1 MLAFTRFGSLGL
13 HRFVLSLK
21 QIRAGKKHFADC
33 LLTSIPTSIG
43 IGYVRWNSLGKN
55 NMMVRHIVAVGILCC
70 MILPGSGGLTTARAQ
85 TSTTSVDGPVI
96 AVLDVQQV
104 LRRAVAAKRI
114 RKVMEARRKKFEEEI
129 SEERLQLKGEENQFR
144 KQSTILSPEATNNKR
159 RVLENK
165 VSDLRRK
172 AEQKRGILNRA
183 FNGATRELRQEI
195 AKVLADLMKE
205 RNITIT
211 LARKAVL
218 VFDQRLNVTE
228 EVLKRLD
235 KSLPNLKIDFKNPQ
249 K

>member
-1 MLAFTRFGSLGL
+1 
-13 HRFVLSLK
+13 
-21 QIRAGKKHFADC
+21 
-33 LLTSIPTSIG
+33 
-43 IGYVRWNSLGKN
+43 
-55 NMMVRHIVAVGILCC
+55 MMVRHIAVVGMLCC
-70 MILPGSGGLTTARAQ
+70 MILPGSGGSTIARAQ
-85 TSTTSVDGPVI
+85 TSPTSADGPII

-104 LRRAVAAKRI
+104 LSRAAAAKGI
-114 RKVMEARRKKFEEEI
+114 REVIEARRKKFEEEI
-129 SEERLQLKGEENQFR
+129 SEMRIKLQGEENQLR
-144 KQSTILSPEATNNKR
+144 KQSTILSPEAMSDKR

-165 VSDLRRK
+165 LSDLRRK

-205 RNITIT
+205 QNITIT

-235 KSLPNLKIDFKNPQ
+235 KNLPNVKIDIRNPKN

>member
-1 MLAFTRFGSLGL
+1 
-13 HRFVLSLK
+13 
-21 QIRAGKKHFADC
+21 
-33 LLTSIPTSIG
+33 
-43 IGYVRWNSLGKN
+43 
-55 NMMVRHIVAVGILCC
+55 MMVRHIAVVGMLCC
-70 MILPGSGGLTTARAQ
+70 MILAGSGGLAMARAQ
-85 TSTTSVDGPVI
+85 TSTTSVDGPII

-104 LRRAVAAKRI
+104 LRRAAAAKGI
-114 RKVMEARRKKFEEEI
+114 REVMEARRKKFEKEI
-129 SEERLQLKGEENQFR
+129 SEERLQLQGEENQLR
-144 KQSTILSPEATNNKR
+144 KQSTILSPEAMSNKR

-205 RNITIT
+205 QKITIT

-235 KSLPNLKIDFKNPQ
+235 KNLPNVKIDIRNPKN

>member
-1 MLAFTRFGSLGL
+1 LEF
-13 HRFVLSLK
+13 K
-21 QIRAGKKHFADC
+21 
-33 LLTSIPTSIG
+33 
-43 IGYVRWNSLGKN
+43 GKN
-55 NMMVRHIVAVGILCC
+55 NIMVRHIVAVGIICC
-70 MILPGSGGLTTARAQ
+70 MILPSSGGLTAARGQ

-104 LRRAVAAKRI
+104 LRRAIAAKRI
-114 RKVMEARRKKFEEEI
+114 RKLMEARRKEFDEEI
-129 SEERLQLKGEENQFR
+129 SEERLQLQGEENQLR
-144 KQSTILSPEATNNKR
+144 KQSTILSPEAMNNKR

-165 VSDLRRK
+165 ISDLRRK
-172 AEQKRGILNRA
+172 AEQKRGILSRA

-218 VFDQRLNVTE
+218 VFDQRLSVTE

-235 KSLPNLKIDFKNPQ
+235 KNLPNVKIDFKNP
-249 K
+249 KNK

>member
-1 MLAFTRFGSLGL
+1 
-13 HRFVLSLK
+13 
-21 QIRAGKKHFADC
+21 
-33 LLTSIPTSIG
+33 
-43 IGYVRWNSLGKN
+43 
-55 NMMVRHIVAVGILCC
+55 MMVRHIVAVGMLCC

-114 RKVMEARRKKFEEEI
+114 RKVMEARRIKFEEEI
-129 SEERLQLKGEENQFR
+129 SEERLQLQGEENQLR
-144 KQSTILSPEATNNKR
+144 KQSTILSPAVMNNKR

-235 KSLPNLKIDFKNPQ
+235 KNLPNLKIDFKNP
-249 K
+249 

>member
-1 MLAFTRFGSLGL
+1 
-13 HRFVLSLK
+13 
-21 QIRAGKKHFADC
+21 
-33 LLTSIPTSIG
+33 
-43 IGYVRWNSLGKN
+43 
-55 NMMVRHIVAVGILCC
+55 MMVRHIVAFGMLCC
-70 MILPGSGGLTTARAQ
+70 MILPGSGVLTTARPQ
-85 TSTTSVDGPVI
+85 TSTTSVDSPVI

-114 RKVMEARRKKFEEEI
+114 RKLMEARRKEFDEEI
-129 SEERLQLKGEENQFR
+129 SEERLQLQGEENQLR
-144 KQSTILSPEATNNKR
+144 KQSTILSPEAMNNKR

-205 RNITIT
+205 RNITLT

-218 VFDQRLNVTE
+218 VFDQRLSVTE

-235 KSLPNLKIDFKNPQ
+235 KNLPNVKIDFKNP
-249 K
+249 KNK

>member
-1 MLAFTRFGSLGL
+1 
-13 HRFVLSLK
+13 
-21 QIRAGKKHFADC
+21 
-33 LLTSIPTSIG
+33 
-43 IGYVRWNSLGKN
+43 
-55 NMMVRHIVAVGILCC
+55 MMVRHIVAVGMLCC

-114 RKVMEARRKKFEEEI
+114 RKVMEARRKIFEEEI
-129 SEERLQLKGEENQFR
+129 SEERLQLQGEENQLR
-144 KQSTILSPEATNNKR
+144 KQSTILSPEAMNNKR

-235 KSLPNLKIDFKNPQ
+235 KNLPNVKIDFKNPQ

>member
-1 MLAFTRFGSLGL
+1 
-13 HRFVLSLK
+13 
-21 QIRAGKKHFADC
+21 
-33 LLTSIPTSIG
+33 
-43 IGYVRWNSLGKN
+43 
-55 NMMVRHIVAVGILCC
+55 MMVRHIVAVGMLCC

-114 RKVMEARRKKFEEEI
+114 RKVMEARRKIFEEEI
-129 SEERLQLKGEENQFR
+129 SEERLQLQGEENQFR
-144 KQSTILSPEATNNKR
+144 KQSTILAPEAMNDKR
-159 RVLENK
+159 RALENK
-165 VSDLRRK
+165 LSDLRRK
-172 AEQKRGILNRA
+172 VEQKRGILNRA

-205 RNITIT
+205 QNITIT

-218 VFDQRLNVTE
+218 VFDQRLSVTE

-235 KSLPNLKIDFKNPQ
+235 KNLPNVKIDFKNP
-249 K
+249 KNK

>member
-1 MLAFTRFGSLGL
+1 
-13 HRFVLSLK
+13 
-21 QIRAGKKHFADC
+21 
-33 LLTSIPTSIG
+33 
-43 IGYVRWNSLGKN
+43 
-55 NMMVRHIVAVGILCC
+55 MMVRHIVAVGMLCC

-85 TSTTSVDGPVI
+85 TSTTSVNGPII

-104 LRRAVAAKRI
+104 LRRAAAAKGI
-114 RKVMEARRKKFEEEI
+114 REVMEARRKKFEKEI
-129 SEERLQLKGEENQFR
+129 SEERLQLQGEENQLR
-144 KQSTILSPEATNNKR
+144 KQSTILSPEAMSNKR

-205 RNITIT
+205 QNITIT

-235 KSLPNLKIDFKNPQ
+235 KNLPKVKIYFKNP
-249 K
+249 KNK

>member
-1 MLAFTRFGSLGL
+1 
-13 HRFVLSLK
+13 
-21 QIRAGKKHFADC
+21 
-33 LLTSIPTSIG
+33 
-43 IGYVRWNSLGKN
+43 
-55 NMMVRHIVAVGILCC
+55 MMVRHIVAVGMLCC

-114 RKVMEARRKKFEEEI
+114 RKVMEARRKIFEEEI
-129 SEERLQLKGEENQFR
+129 SEERLQLQGEENQFR
-144 KQSTILSPEATNNKR
+144 KQSTILSPEAMNNKR

-218 VFDQRLNVTE
+218 VFDQRLSVTE
-228 EVLKRLD
+228 EVLKRLN
-235 KSLPNLKIDFKNPQ
+235 KNLPNVKIEFKNP
-249 K
+249 KNK

>member
-1 MLAFTRFGSLGL
+1 
-13 HRFVLSLK
+13 
-21 QIRAGKKHFADC
+21 
-33 LLTSIPTSIG
+33 
-43 IGYVRWNSLGKN
+43 
-55 NMMVRHIVAVGILCC
+55 MMVRHIAVVGMLCC
-70 MILPGSGGLTTARAQ
+70 MMLPGSGGLTMARAQ
-85 TSTTSVDGPVI
+85 TSTTSVDGPII

-104 LRRAVAAKRI
+104 LRRAAAAKGI
-114 RKVMEARRKKFEEEI
+114 REVMEARRKKFEKEI
-129 SEERLQLKGEENQFR
+129 SEERLQLQGEENQLR
-144 KQSTILSPEATNNKR
+144 KQSTILSPEAMSNKR

-183 FNGATRELRQEI
+183 FNGATRKLRQEI

-205 RNITIT
+205 QNITIT

-235 KSLPNLKIDFKNPQ
+235 KNLPNVKIDIRNPKN

>member
-1 MLAFTRFGSLGL
+1 
-13 HRFVLSLK
+13 
-21 QIRAGKKHFADC
+21 
-33 LLTSIPTSIG
+33 
-43 IGYVRWNSLGKN
+43 
-55 NMMVRHIVAVGILCC
+55 MMVRHIVAVGMLCC

-114 RKVMEARRKKFEEEI
+114 RKVMEARRKIFEEEI
-129 SEERLQLKGEENQFR
+129 SEERLQLQGEENQFR
-144 KQSTILSPEATNNKR
+144 KQSTILSPEAMNNKR
-159 RVLENK
+159 RVLESK
-165 VSDLRRK
+165 DSDLRRK

-218 VFDQRLNVTE
+218 VFDQRLSVTE
-228 EVLKRLD
+228 EVLKRLN
-235 KSLPNLKIDFKNPQ
+235 KNLPNVKIDFKNP
-249 K
+249 KNK

>member
-1 MLAFTRFGSLGL
+1 
-13 HRFVLSLK
+13 
-21 QIRAGKKHFADC
+21 
-33 LLTSIPTSIG
+33 
-43 IGYVRWNSLGKN
+43 
-55 NMMVRHIVAVGILCC
+55 MMVRHIAVVGMLCC
-70 MILPGSGGLTTARAQ
+70 MILPGSGGLTMARAQ
-85 TSTTSVDGPVI
+85 TSTTSVDGPII

-104 LRRAVAAKRI
+104 LRRAAAAKGI
-114 RKVMEARRKKFEEEI
+114 REVMEARRKKFEKEI
-129 SEERLQLKGEENQFR
+129 SEERLQLQGEENQLR
-144 KQSTILSPEATNNKR
+144 KQSTILSPEAMSNKR

-205 RNITIT
+205 QNITIT

-235 KSLPNLKIDFKNPQ
+235 KNLPNVKIDFKNP
-249 K
+249 KNK

>member
-1 MLAFTRFGSLGL
+1 
-13 HRFVLSLK
+13 
-21 QIRAGKKHFADC
+21 
-33 LLTSIPTSIG
+33 
-43 IGYVRWNSLGKN
+43 
-55 NMMVRHIVAVGILCC
+55 MMVRHIVAVGMLCC

-114 RKVMEARRKKFEEEI
+114 RKVMEARRKIFEEEI
-129 SEERLQLKGEENQFR
+129 SEERLQLQGEENQFR
-144 KQSTILSPEATNNKR
+144 KQSTILSPEAMNNKR

-205 RNITIT
+205 QNITIT

-218 VFDQRLNVTE
+218 VFDQRLSVTE

-235 KSLPNLKIDFKNPQ
+235 KNLPNVKIDFKNP
-249 K
+249 KNK

>member
-1 MLAFTRFGSLGL
+1 
-13 HRFVLSLK
+13 
-21 QIRAGKKHFADC
+21 
-33 LLTSIPTSIG
+33 
-43 IGYVRWNSLGKN
+43 
-55 NMMVRHIVAVGILCC
+55 MMVRHIVAVGMLCC

-114 RKVMEARRKKFEEEI
+114 RKVMEARRKIFEEEI
-129 SEERLQLKGEENQFR
+129 SEERLQLQGEENQFR
-144 KQSTILSPEATNNKR
+144 KQSTILSPEAMNNKR

-218 VFDQRLNVTE
+218 VFDQRLSVTE
-228 EVLKRLD
+228 EVLKRLN
-235 KSLPNLKIDFKNPQ
+235 KNLPNVKIDFKHPKN

>member
-1 MLAFTRFGSLGL
+1 ML
-13 HRFVLSLK
+13 
-21 QIRAGKKHFADC
+21 
-33 LLTSIPTSIG
+33 
-43 IGYVRWNSLGKN
+43 
-55 NMMVRHIVAVGILCC
+55 VRHIVGVGMLCC

-114 RKVMEARRKKFEEEI
+114 RKVMEARRKNFEEEI
-129 SEERLQLKGEENQFR
+129 SEERLQLQGEENQLR
-144 KQSTILSPEATNNKR
+144 KQSTILSPEAMNNKR

-218 VFDQRLNVTE
+218 VFDQRLSVTE

-235 KSLPNLKIDFKNPQ
+235 KNLPNVKIDFKNP
-249 K
+249 KNK

>member
-1 MLAFTRFGSLGL
+1 
-13 HRFVLSLK
+13 
-21 QIRAGKKHFADC
+21 
-33 LLTSIPTSIG
+33 
-43 IGYVRWNSLGKN
+43 
-55 NMMVRHIVAVGILCC
+55 MMVRHIVAVGMLCC

-114 RKVMEARRKKFEEEI
+114 RKVMEARRKGFEEEI
-129 SEERLQLKGEENQFR
+129 SEERLQLQGEENQLR
-144 KQSTILSPEATNNKR
+144 KQSTILSPEAMNNKR

-165 VSDLRRK
+165 ISDLRRK
-172 AEQKRGILNRA
+172 AEQKRGILSRA

-218 VFDQRLNVTE
+218 VFDQRLSVTE

-235 KSLPNLKIDFKNPQ
+235 KNLPNVKIEFKNP
-249 K
+249 KNK

>member
-1 MLAFTRFGSLGL
+1 
-13 HRFVLSLK
+13 
-21 QIRAGKKHFADC
+21 
-33 LLTSIPTSIG
+33 
-43 IGYVRWNSLGKN
+43 
-55 NMMVRHIVAVGILCC
+55 MMVRHIVAVGMLCC

-114 RKVMEARRKKFEEEI
+114 RKVIEARRKIFEEEI
-129 SEERLQLKGEENQFR
+129 SEERLQLQGEENRIR
-144 KQSTILSPEATNNKR
+144 KQSTILSPEAMNNKR

-218 VFDQRLNVTE
+218 VFDQRLSVTE

-235 KSLPNLKIDFKNPQ
+235 KNLPNVKIEFKNP
-249 K
+249 KNK

>member
-1 MLAFTRFGSLGL
+1 
-13 HRFVLSLK
+13 
-21 QIRAGKKHFADC
+21 
-33 LLTSIPTSIG
+33 
-43 IGYVRWNSLGKN
+43 
-55 NMMVRHIVAVGILCC
+55 MMVRHIAVVGMLCC
-70 MILPGSGGLTTARAQ
+70 MILPGSGGLTMARAQ
-85 TSTTSVDGPVI
+85 TSTTSVDGPII

-104 LRRAVAAKRI
+104 LRRAAAAKGI
-114 RKVMEARRKKFEEEI
+114 REVMEARRKKFEKEI
-129 SEERLQLKGEENQFR
+129 SEERLQLQGEENQLR
-144 KQSTILSPEATNNKR
+144 KQSTILSPEAMSNKR

-205 RNITIT
+205 QNITIT

-235 KSLPNLKIDFKNPQ
+235 KNLPNVKIDIRNPKN

>member
-1 MLAFTRFGSLGL
+1 MS
-13 HRFVLSLK
+13 
-21 QIRAGKKHFADC
+21 
-33 LLTSIPTSIG
+33 
-43 IGYVRWNSLGKN
+43 YVRWKSQRKN
-55 NMMVRHIVAVGILCC
+55 NMMVRHIAVVGMLCC
-70 MILPGSGGLTTARAQ
+70 MILPGSGGLTMARAQ
-85 TSTTSVDGPVI
+85 TSTTSVDGPII

-104 LRRAVAAKRI
+104 LRRAAAAKGI
-114 RKVMEARRKKFEEEI
+114 REVMEARRKKFEKEI
-129 SEERLQLKGEENQFR
+129 SEERLQLQGEENQLR
-144 KQSTILSPEATNNKR
+144 KQSTILSPEAMSNKR

-235 KSLPNLKIDFKNPQ
+235 KNLPNVKIDIRNPKN

>member
-1 MLAFTRFGSLGL
+1 
-13 HRFVLSLK
+13 
-21 QIRAGKKHFADC
+21 
-33 LLTSIPTSIG
+33 
-43 IGYVRWNSLGKN
+43 
-55 NMMVRHIVAVGILCC
+55 MMVRHIVAVGMLCC

-114 RKVMEARRKKFEEEI
+114 RKVMEARRTKFEEEI
-129 SEERLQLKGEENQFR
+129 SEERLQLQSEENQFR
-144 KQSTILSPEATNNKR
+144 KQSTILSPEAMNNKR

-218 VFDQRLNVTE
+218 VFDQRLSVTE

-235 KSLPNLKIDFKNPQ
+235 KNLPNVKIDFKNP
-249 K
+249 KNK

>member
-1 MLAFTRFGSLGL
+1 
-13 HRFVLSLK
+13 
-21 QIRAGKKHFADC
+21 
-33 LLTSIPTSIG
+33 
-43 IGYVRWNSLGKN
+43 
-55 NMMVRHIVAVGILCC
+55 MMVRHIAVVGMLCC
-70 MILPGSGGLTTARAQ
+70 MILPGSGGLTMARAQ
-85 TSTTSVDGPVI
+85 TSTTSVDGPII

-104 LRRAVAAKRI
+104 LRRAAAAKGI
-114 RKVMEARRKKFEEEI
+114 REVMEARRKKFEKEI
-129 SEERLQLKGEENQFR
+129 SEERLQLQGEENQLR
-144 KQSTILSPEATNNKR
+144 KQSTILSPEAMSNKR

-205 RNITIT
+205 QNITIT

-235 KSLPNLKIDFKNPQ
+235 KNLPNVKIDIRNP
-249 K
+249 KK

>member
-1 MLAFTRFGSLGL
+1 
-13 HRFVLSLK
+13 
-21 QIRAGKKHFADC
+21 
-33 LLTSIPTSIG
+33 
-43 IGYVRWNSLGKN
+43 
-55 NMMVRHIVAVGILCC
+55 MMVRHIVAVGMLCC

-114 RKVMEARRKKFEEEI
+114 RKVMEARRKIFEEEI
-129 SEERLQLKGEENQFR
+129 SEERLQLQGEENQFR
-144 KQSTILSPEATNNKR
+144 KQSTILSPEAMNNKR

-172 AEQKRGILNRA
+172 AEQKRGILSRA
-183 FNGATRELRQEI
+183 FNSATRELRQEI

-218 VFDQRLNVTE
+218 VFDRRLSVTE

-235 KSLPNLKIDFKNPQ
+235 KNLPNVKIDFKNP
-249 K
+249 KNN

>member
-1 MLAFTRFGSLGL
+1 
-13 HRFVLSLK
+13 
-21 QIRAGKKHFADC
+21 
-33 LLTSIPTSIG
+33 
-43 IGYVRWNSLGKN
+43 
-55 NMMVRHIVAVGILCC
+55 MMVRHIVAVGMLCC

-114 RKVMEARRKKFEEEI
+114 RKVMEARRKIFEEEI
-129 SEERLQLKGEENQFR
+129 SEERLQLQGEENQFR
-144 KQSTILSPEATNNKR
+144 KQSTILSPEAMNNKR
-159 RVLENK
+159 RVLESK
-165 VSDLRRK
+165 DSDLRRK

-218 VFDQRLNVTE
+218 VFDQRLSVTE

-235 KSLPNLKIDFKNPQ
+235 KNLPNVKIDFKNP
-249 K
+249 KNK

>member
-1 MLAFTRFGSLGL
+1 
-13 HRFVLSLK
+13 
-21 QIRAGKKHFADC
+21 
-33 LLTSIPTSIG
+33 
-43 IGYVRWNSLGKN
+43 
-55 NMMVRHIVAVGILCC
+55 MMVRHIVAVGMLCC

-114 RKVMEARRKKFEEEI
+114 RKVMEARRKIFEEEI
-129 SEERLQLKGEENQFR
+129 SEERLQLQGEENQFR

-235 KSLPNLKIDFKNPQ
+235 KNLPNVKIDFKIQ
-249 K
+249 KNK

>member
-1 MLAFTRFGSLGL
+1 
-13 HRFVLSLK
+13 
-21 QIRAGKKHFADC
+21 
-33 LLTSIPTSIG
+33 
-43 IGYVRWNSLGKN
+43 
-55 NMMVRHIVAVGILCC
+55 MVRHIVAVGMLCC

-114 RKVMEARRKKFEEEI
+114 RKVIEARRKIFEEEI
-129 SEERLQLKGEENQFR
+129 SEERLQLQGEENQFR
-144 KQSTILSPEATNNKR
+144 KQSTILSPEAMNNKR
-159 RVLENK
+159 RVLESK
-165 VSDLRRK
+165 DSDLRRK

-218 VFDQRLNVTE
+218 VFDQRLSVTE

-235 KSLPNLKIDFKNPQ
+235 KNLPKVKIDFKNP
-249 K
+249 KNK